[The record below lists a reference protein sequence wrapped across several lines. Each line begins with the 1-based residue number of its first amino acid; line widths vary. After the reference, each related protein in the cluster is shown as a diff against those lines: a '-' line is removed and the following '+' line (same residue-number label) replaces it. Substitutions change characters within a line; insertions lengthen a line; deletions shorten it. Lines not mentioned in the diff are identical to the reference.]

1 MKKILIV
8 LTVLC
13 SCNNNNGNKIKPE
26 HIENLAKEFMQTNV
40 IPEMKGPKPYEVT
53 GAQVVEKTVADMIND
68 YRFTYQHLSLSKEDS
83 LLNKERLDSLIRIS
97 THPDSII
104 SVTVNVSY
112 KTKYKRGDIVTD
124 SIKLGYDP
132 QKDKVTFWP
141 F

>member
-1 MKKILIV
+1 MKKVLII

-13 SCNNNNGNKIKPE
+13 SCNNNNGNKIEPE

-40 IPEMKGPKPYEVT
+40 IPKMKDPKPYEVT

-83 LLNKERLDSLIRIS
+83 LLNKARLDSLIRMY
-97 THPDSII
+97 THADSVI

-112 KTKYKRGDIVTD
+112 KTRYKRGDIVTD
-124 SIKLGYDP
+124 SIKLGYDR